1 MQAEDE
7 TNYCT
12 MYIVRHG
19 ETEWNVAKINQGQS
33 ESILTKNGIK
43 QAQETRHKLKDIHF
57 DAIFS
62 SDLSRCVDT
71 AKIINLDHEL
81 VIETSKLL
89 RERTYGKF
97 EGLHDSEYKA
107 VIQEK
112 LKERESLATEEEYI
126 SFRLHEE
133 VETDEELVRRFMLKL
148 REIAVAYTGKTVL
161 VVGHAGCIRNFLIHL
176 GYVARKDLPGGSFKN
191 AGYLKLTSDGV
202 NFFIKE
208 VEGIQKPKG
217 GE

>member
-1 MQAEDE
+1 MQ
-7 TNYCT
+7 NHCT
-12 MYIVRHG
+12 IYIVRHG

-33 ESILTKNGIK
+33 ESILTPKGIL
-43 QAQETRHKLKDIHF
+43 QAKETGEKLKDIHF

-62 SDLSRCVDT
+62 SDLSRCTDT
-71 AKIINLDHEL
+71 AKIINIDREL

-89 RERTYGKF
+89 RERTYGRF
-97 EGLHDSEYKA
+97 EGLHDSVYKA
-107 VIQEK
+107 TIKEK
-112 LKERESLATEEEYI
+112 LEEREALTEEEYVK
-126 SFRLHEE
+126 FKLHED
-133 VETDEELVRRFMLKL
+133 VETDEELVQRFMLKL
-148 REIAVAYTGKTVL
+148 REIAVAYPNKTVL

-176 GYVARKDLPGGSFKN
+176 GYFARKDIPGGSFKN
-191 AGYLKLTSDGV
+191 AGYLKLESDGV